1 MTAQQEIGPALPSR
15 TEVYARAAE
24 LQALARIALD
34 CACPG
39 HRIDLPRALA
49 QFDRMR
55 AVLGEGCGDAD

>member
-15 TEVYARAAE
+15 VEIYAKASE

-39 HRIDLPRALA
+39 HRIDLPRALTL
-49 QFDRMR
+49 FDKMR
-55 AVLGEGCGDAD
+55 AVLGDGDV